1 MTITKVVIG
10 YDPSDRATLAFQA
23 GVELASALG
32 AEIHLV
38 TAFTDRHDG
47 GVTITPERR
56 RAEQLLEKAA
66 RSVTASVEVH
76 QHAIPSRPADA
87 IVSVAAETGADMIVI
102 GNRGATGP
110 TRVLGSVAS
119 AIVGHAPCSV
129 FIVKTS

>member
-10 YDPSDRATLAFQA
+10 YDPSDRAMRAFRD

-32 AEIHLV
+32 AQIHLV
-38 TAFTDRHDG
+38 TAFADRHDG

-56 RAEQLLEKAA
+56 RAEELLEKAA
-66 RSVTASVEVH
+66 RSVAPPLEVH
-76 QHAIPSRPADA
+76 QHAIPSRPAEA
-87 IVSVAAETGADMIVI
+87 IVRVAAETGADMIVI

-110 TRVLGSVAS
+110 ARVLGSVAS

-129 FIVKTS
+129 FIVRTA